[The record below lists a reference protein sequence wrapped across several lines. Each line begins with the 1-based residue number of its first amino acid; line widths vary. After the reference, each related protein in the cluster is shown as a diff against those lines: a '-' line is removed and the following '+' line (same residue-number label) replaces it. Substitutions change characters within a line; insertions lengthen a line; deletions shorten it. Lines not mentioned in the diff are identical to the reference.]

1 MSSRIQYDRL
11 VAVPTEEVNI
21 VVDFDA
27 IPECVCND
35 LAEATIEATREFF
48 AQPDVEEKYQIW
60 LAERK
65 RRLELKSQGEEE
77 K

>member
-1 MSSRIQYDRL
+1 MSSRTQYDRL

-21 VVDFDA
+21 VVDFDS

-35 LAEATIEATREFF
+35 LAEATIKAAREFF
-48 AQPDVEEKYQIW
+48 AQPGVEEKYQIW

-65 RRLELKSQGEEE
+65 RRLELNSQGEEE